1 MKKLIF
7 AMVMF
12 SALAVCATVPSAPDT
27 TTRHNNPMH
36 QSREFKDLSEWEQK
50 VILEGGGGE

>member
-7 AMVMF
+7 AMVMI
-12 SALAVCATVPSAPDT
+12 SALAGCASVPSTPD